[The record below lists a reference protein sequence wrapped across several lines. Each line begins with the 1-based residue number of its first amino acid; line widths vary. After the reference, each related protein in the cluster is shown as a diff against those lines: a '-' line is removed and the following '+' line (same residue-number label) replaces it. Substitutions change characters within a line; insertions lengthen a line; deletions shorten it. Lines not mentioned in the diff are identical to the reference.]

1 LQYEIRISKKAEVE
15 LIKISHSGNKDIVLR
30 IIECFEQLSDDP
42 FRPRP
47 GVNII
52 QLESIEPKLY
62 RLRVGTYRIMYTIEK
77 KQRVVNVTM
86 VIHRK
91 KAYKN

>member
-1 LQYEIRISKKAEVE
+1 MQYEIRISKKAEAE
-15 LIKISHSGNKDIVLR
+15 IIKISHSGNKKIVSR
-30 IIECFEQLSDDP
+30 IIECLEQLSDDP

-52 QLESIEPKLY
+52 QLESVDPKLY
-62 RLRVGTYRIMYTIEK
+62 RLRVGTYRILYTINK
-77 KQRVVNVTM
+77 KQKIVNVTR
-86 VIHRK
+86 VIQRK

>member
-1 LQYEIRISKKAEVE
+1 MRYEIRISKKAEAE
-15 LIKISHSGNKDIVLR
+15 LMDISRSGNKEAVERIVKCL
-30 IIECFEQLSDDP
+30 EQLSEDP

-52 QLESIEPKLY
+52 QLESIDPKLY
-62 RLRVGTYRIMYTIEK
+62 RLRVGIYRIMYSIDR
-77 KQRVVNVTM
+77 KQKAVNVTK

-91 KAYKN
+91 KAYKR

>member
-1 LQYEIRISKKAEVE
+1 MQYEIRISKKAEAE
-15 LIKISHSGNKDIVLR
+15 LMKISQSGSRDIVLR
-30 IIECFEQLSDDP
+30 IIRGIEQLSDDP

-52 QLESIEPKLY
+52 QLESVDPKLY
-62 RLRVGTYRIMYTIEK
+62 RLRVGTYRIMYAIDK
-77 KQRVVNVTM
+77 KQKVVNVTR